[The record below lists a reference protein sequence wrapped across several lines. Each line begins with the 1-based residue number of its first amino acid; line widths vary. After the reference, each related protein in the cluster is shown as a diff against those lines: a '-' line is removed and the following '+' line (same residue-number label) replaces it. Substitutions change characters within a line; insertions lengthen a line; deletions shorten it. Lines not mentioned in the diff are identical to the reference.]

1 MPCIGLPEVDGGLGE
16 MEVSGVLCAL
26 GLGGSKGEVL
36 ELGAASGRGEG
47 EARSL
52 CWGFAVSY
60 FPFWS
65 LFRVLY
71 GVFLCR
77 SCLVE
82 QTCIYFQCK
91 IL

>member
-1 MPCIGLPEVDGGLGE
+1 MRDGGERGAPC
-16 MEVSGVLCAL
+16 SW
-26 GLGGSKGEVL
+26 LGGSEGEVVA

-47 EARSL
+47 EARRL
-52 CWGFAVSY
+52 CWGSAVSY

-71 GVFLCR
+71 GFFLCR
-77 SCLVE
+77 SCLVLE

>member
-1 MPCIGLPEVDGGLGE
+1 
-16 MEVSGVLCAL
+16 MEVSGVPRAH
-26 GLGGSKGEVL
+26 GLRGSEGEVL
-36 ELGAASGRGEG
+36 GLGAASGRGERQ
-47 EARSL
+47 ARSL
-52 CWGFAVSY
+52 CWGSAVSY

-82 QTCIYFQCK
+82 QTCIYFQCR